1 KDTLQES
8 PKSIRSPLFEDHIP
22 PSYIPGSL
30 HHAPDS
36 AIQSLIARHG
46 AVTLIRQLAEDLAHR
61 DKELVLVRQR
71 AEARERLLKKM
82 LKEVEVSNLDI
93 ERRLAT
99 IQKPRP
105 LQDESLESL
114 DSMIREAMGEQVGQ
128 EHFEEVE
135 EVPVTI
141 INNLGEAMDGDGR
154 GYGDDDTQHG
164 GETGSIRSNRSGSS
178 SKGGWS
184 RYIWGGK
191 PKNG

>member
-1 KDTLQES
+1 
-8 PKSIRSPLFEDHIP
+8 
-22 PSYIPGSL
+22 
-30 HHAPDS
+30 
-36 AIQSLIARHG
+36 
-46 AVTLIRQLAEDLAHR
+46 
-61 DKELVLVRQR
+61 
-71 AEARERLLKKM
+71 
-82 LKEVEVSNLDI
+82 
-93 ERRLAT
+93 
-99 IQKPRP
+99 
-105 LQDESLESL
+105 
-114 DSMIREAMGEQVGQ
+114 EQVGQ

-191 PKNG
+191 PKNGRVKRERERKRVDGDTFTPPTPTTANGATMTRTLSRTSVTSQSEYASPKLIRTMSNHSYTDGLKSPPAETVNTTEHKVGRERKDSAGGS